1 MAAGSAVCMRSLAS
15 YIRGDRKR
23 CARALFLSTIAP
35 VIPFGVVPP
44 FGNSPRAAKVY
55 LVAAHA
61 YRVAPSFREA
71 VCRFAYYSA
80 YIT

>member
-15 YIRGDRKR
+15 YISGDRKR
-23 CARALFLSTIAP
+23 CARALVFFIIAP

-44 FGNSPRAAKVY
+44 FGNSPRAAKVC
-55 LVAAHA
+55 LNIAHA
-61 YRVAPSFREA
+61 HRVAPSFREA